1 MPGAARV
8 VVDTNA
14 LVSRLLVPES
24 TPPRAVRKAVD
35 EAELLVSE
43 ATVDELAE
51 VLARAKF
58 DRYVTVEERQTFIR
72 LIGRIAVLVPVIHSV
87 DECRDPR
94 DNKFLELAL
103 SGEADAIITG
113 DRALLDLH
121 PFRGIPIL
129 TPAAYIA
136 A

>member
-1 MPGAARV
+1 MPGAGRV

-24 TPPRAVRKAVD
+24 TPACAVRKAVD